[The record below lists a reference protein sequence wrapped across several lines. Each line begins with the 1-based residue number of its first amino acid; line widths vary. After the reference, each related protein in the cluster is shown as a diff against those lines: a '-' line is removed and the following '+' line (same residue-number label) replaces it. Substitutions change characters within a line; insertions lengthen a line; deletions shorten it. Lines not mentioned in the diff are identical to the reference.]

1 MSLHEYHIDGIVII
15 TGNYD
20 DIRIAGFSDA
30 QNADVEQC
38 RNEKQRRERA
48 LIYTL
53 LNHAGRNHKSFS
65 HITGASLGHHDSGAP
80 FLKGEGNQ
88 APVTGIS
95 LSHCRSGACIALG
108 AITQPFGIDIEDISD
123 KLASVAPK
131 FINGHEATFI
141 GHDMLLCAWTVKE
154 AVYKA
159 AGIPGLSLRDGIDIE
174 SIAEAAPYSP
184 YRHEFPLEAT
194 ATAAGATFRCHIR
207 RDVGHCI
214 TFCRRI

>member
-1 MSLHEYHIDGIVII
+1 MSLHEYHIDGTVII
-15 TGNYD
+15 TGDYD
-20 DIRIAGFSDA
+20 DISSDSFSTA
-30 QNADVEQC
+30 QSSDVKQC
-38 RNEKQRRERA
+38 RSDKKRRERA
-48 LIYTL
+48 LTYTL
-53 LNHAGRNHKSFS
+53 LNHAALNH
-65 HITGASLGHHDSGAP
+65 HDCTHAAGASLGHHDSGAP
-80 FLKGEGNQ
+80 FLKADDNQ
-88 APVTGIS
+88 VIDTGIS
-95 LSHCRSGACIALG
+95 LSHCRSGACIVLG
-108 AITQPFGIDIEDISD
+108 SKSQSLGIDIEDISD
-123 KLASVAPK
+123 KLARVAPK

-207 RDVGHCI
+207 QDVGRCI

>member
-30 QNADVEQC
+30 QNTDVEQC

-48 LIYTL
+48 LTYTL
-53 LNHAGRNHKSFS
+53 LNHAGRNHKCFS

-88 APVTGIS
+88 APATGIS

-108 AITQPFGIDIEDISD
+108 AITQQFGIDIEDVSD
-123 KLASVAPK
+123 KLARVAPK
-131 FINGHEATFI
+131 FINAREATFI
-141 GHDMLLCAWTVKE
+141 GHDMLLSAWTVKE

-159 AGIPGLSLRDGIDIE
+159 AGTPGLSLRDGIDIMSVTAATSE
-174 SIAEAAPYSP
+174 SPFG
-184 YRHEFPLEAT
+184 HDFPLEAT
-194 ATAAGATFRCHIR
+194 AAAAGATFRCHIR
-207 RDVGHCI
+207 PEGNRCI
-214 TFCRRI
+214 TVVRLI

>member
-30 QNADVEQC
+30 QNTDVEQC

-80 FLKGEGNQ
+80 FLKGSRHRYIPVALPQRGMHSIRSHHAAIRHRHRGRFRQTRTRRTEIHQRTRGN
-88 APVTGIS
+88 I
-95 LSHCRSGACIALG
+95 
-108 AITQPFGIDIEDISD
+108 
-123 KLASVAPK
+123 
-131 FINGHEATFI
+131 
-141 GHDMLLCAWTVKE
+141 
-154 AVYKA
+154 
-159 AGIPGLSLRDGIDIE
+159 
-174 SIAEAAPYSP
+174 
-184 YRHEFPLEAT
+184 YRA
-194 ATAAGATFRCHIR
+194 
-207 RDVGHCI
+207 
-214 TFCRRI
+214 

>member
-1 MSLHEYHIDGIVII
+1 MSLREYHIDGIVII
-15 TGNYD
+15 AGDYD
-20 DIRIAGFSDA
+20 DIRSDSLSDA

-48 LIYTL
+48 LTYTL

-80 FLKGEGNQ
+80 FLKGEGSH
-88 APVTGIS
+88 APATGIS

-108 AITQPFGIDIEDISD
+108 AITQQFGIDIEDVSD
-123 KLASVAPK
+123 KLARVAPK
-131 FINGHEATFI
+131 FINAREATFI

-159 AGIPGLSLRDGIDIE
+159 AGTPGLSLRDGIDILSVTAATSE
-174 SIAEAAPYSP
+174 SPFGYD
-184 YRHEFPLEAT
+184 FPLEAT
-194 ATAAGATFRCHIR
+194 AAAAGATFRCHIR
-207 RDVGHCI
+207 PEDNRCITVGHLI
-214 TFCRRI
+214 

>member
-65 HITGASLGHHDSGAP
+65 LGHYDSGAP
-80 FLKGEGNQ
+80 FLKGEDNQ

-108 AITQPFGIDIEDISD
+108 AITQPFGIDIEDVSD
-123 KLASVAPK
+123 KLARVAPK
-131 FINGHEATFI
+131 FINAREATFI
-141 GHDMLLCAWTVKE
+141 EHDMLLSAWTVKE

-159 AGIPGLSLRDGIDIE
+159 AGTPGLSLRDGIDILSVTAATSE
-174 SIAEAAPYSP
+174 SPFG
-184 YRHEFPLEAT
+184 HDFPLEAT
-194 ATAAGATFRCHIR
+194 AAAAGATFRCHIR
-207 RDVGHCI
+207 PEGNRCI
-214 TFCRRI
+214 TVVRLI